1 MRLAVVG
8 TGLIGGSFALA
19 ARARGI
25 ATHITGVDADPGRAS
40 EALARGIVD
49 ELAEMPPGDV
59 DVVLLAVPS
68 DRVAPWVAALA
79 DHPGIVFDAASVKE
93 SVIEAVRST
102 LGRVPPRFVP
112 AHPIAGRETSGPGA
126 ADAGLF
132 ESHQVVLTPV
142 PETDARALTA
152 VTQLWEGV
160 GARVSVMSAAAH
172 DEMLAVTSHL
182 PHLVAFAYL
191 QTVTPEHMRHAA
203 GGFRDFSRIAA
214 SDPAMWA
221 PIFTQNGR
229 AVLAALDDL
238 EQELNRL
245 RALIAAGKREDLVQL
260 IEESRRRRRAFGKPS
275 VNEAVAVS
283 PAPVI
288 AIDGPSG
295 SGKGTVAA
303 AVAERLGWRLLD
315 SGALYRVVADA
326 ALRRGVALDD
336 AAALALLATD
346 IEIRFAGEAVM
357 VDGVDRALAIRTED
371 VSAAASKVA
380 ALEPVRAAML
390 DLQRA
395 QRLFPGLVA
404 DGRDMGTVVFPD
416 AALKVFL
423 DASLE
428 ARAERRYIQLKNK
441 GLAVS
446 VSDLLATLEERD
458 RRDRGRAVAPLRP
471 AEDAVLIDST
481 ALTVDAVVARVLEA
495 ARVRGIVTRT

>member
-19 ARARGI
+19 ARARGVV
-25 ATHITGVDADPGRAS
+25 THIIGVDTDSESAS

-49 ELAEMPPGDV
+49 ELAEMPPNDV
-59 DVVLLAVPS
+59 DAVLLAVPS
-68 DRVAPWVAALA
+68 DKVAPWVAALA
-79 DHPGIVFDAASVKE
+79 DHPGILFDAASVKQ
-93 SVIEAVRST
+93 SVIEAVRTT

-126 ADAGLF
+126 ADAKLF
-132 ESHQVVLTPV
+132 DAHQVVVTPV
-142 PETDARALTA
+142 LETDARSVAT
-152 VTQLWEGV
+152 VTRLWQGV

-172 DEMLAVTSHL
+172 DAMLAVTSHL

-191 QTVTPEHMRHAA
+191 QTITPEHIRHAA

-221 PIFTQNGR
+221 PIFTQNGA

-238 EQELNRL
+238 EVELKRL
-245 RALIAAGKREDLVQL
+245 RELISAGRREDLVQL
-260 IEESRRRRRAFGKPS
+260 IEESRRRRRAFGQPS
-275 VNEAVAVS
+275 GIDAAAVIPV
-283 PAPVI
+283 PVI

-336 AAALALLATD
+336 AATLAVLATD
-346 IEIRFAGEAVM
+346 IDIHFAGDAVV
-357 VDGVDRALAIRTED
+357 VDGVDRSLAIRTEE
-371 VSAAASKVA
+371 VSAAASRVA
-380 ALEPVRAAML
+380 AHESVRAAML
-390 DLQRA
+390 ELQRA
-395 QRLFPGLVA
+395 QRLSPGLVA

-416 AALKVFL
+416 AALKIFL

-446 VSDLLATLEERD
+446 LSDLLATLEERD

-471 AEDAVLIDST
+471 ADDAVLIDST

-495 ARVRGIVTRT
+495 ARGRGIVIRT